1 MINTLIQPTELD
13 INETNIN
20 KDVELRIIQYNKS
33 KIKKEIEIYRNKKK
47 IELNDESYKLT
58 KEEKELISIEIIN
71 SNDTKQLRD
80 KLYGT
85 IKKEKENYLQLRSDL
100 YGLNQ
105 INKTNLQ
112 EYILLEKSKLYSYDK
127 LPKFNDLLINSLK
140 YSDIYHELIK
150 NKQQIINDDFKLIDS
165 NNPKKLEDLKYQALN
180 YILKIKDMYSID
192 KDIDDIELFEKYE
205 YHTNIDYANE
215 LAEILKQTVIYGD
228 NHTNY
233 LNEFINAENKNF
245 DFSIDNLIT
254 NKIITNKFLS
264 ILFSKDYIS
273 TNEVTCFENM
283 FDNTQTNKDIYM
295 TRTLGELLLEITNPE
310 NVDIEKGKRQQ
321 IYMTYDGTRPLKDEN
336 YKWNGLQIFDL
347 DLKEWI
353 NSGGNIDELK
363 QLIHNMLI
371 DFNWYLWICKSSSGN
386 GLHIYTKVAPPF
398 HIFTDIKNNEYIS
411 KYVHRVNYVPKRQVI
426 NDILFRLHKIKNNT
440 IKFKIPDYGYPL
452 DDNNQPT
459 GMNFNNKYLDNVV
472 SRITAGIRLSFDLQ
486 PLINLNFVDLPIGFN
501 LLKTVDGI
509 SESNINRIFDI
520 KTDDK
525 FYNNILNDINE
536 NLAIEN
542 YTEWLNGKKAAKDSE
557 IDLSKYEGLLNLSTD
572 LDEIKALPKN
582 NINYVTRY
590 NICNTLAALFGKDG
604 LPLAHIILDS
614 AGSKNI
620 GEINSFYSCAISN
633 RKEPTKLGIEILK
646 KHGIIKSVKEELV
659 QEITKSYKNDLTDKI
674 RQVLVN
680 DSLEYNY
687 HLGENQY
694 LSDLQDNLEQDISGE
709 YVNFIMS
716 PAGSGKCLGYG
727 TEVLMYDGSTKQVQD
742 IKVGE
747 QLMGWDSKPRNVLS
761 TCTGEEELI
770 KIIPNKGEPWICNKS
785 HILSVIHTGNWKSE
799 FLPNSYDIKD
809 FNVMKFHNQTTKNEY
824 KLFKVP
830 LSFPEQKVFI
840 HPYWLGYW
848 LGDGSSNNTGIAC
861 CDKDAEILLPFLN
874 EYAKV
879 LKMDL
884 VRYED
889 KREDKTISVYAITK
903 KEKTKHLNKLK
914 EALRYYNLLNNKH
927 IPKQYLLNSRKIRL
941 QILAGLIDSDGGG
954 SNGTIDYITKIP
966 ELAENIKFLCRSLG
980 FMVNHKEK
988 EVKGK
993 IYQRLLISGDFS
1005 EVPIKYERKKFV
1017 RNINKNPLMYG
1028 FKTESIG
1035 IGKYYGF
1042 EIDGDKRF
1050 MLGDFTVTHNT
1061 NFILNLARQGKKI
1074 MLVLPY
1080 ISIIQNKV
1088 ESDKEL
1094 RKHFDIFYG
1103 TADIRNL
1110 TDGRNIVTTF
1120 DKLSRANYE
1129 KISRMFDYIF
1139 IDEEHLIYISSY
1151 RIDTTSNVIKKIKDL
1166 YYISNNDPYAAKIV
1180 MLTGTP
1186 IGHEQFFSK
1195 VKNVITVNKK
1205 SHKKTMEFLICD
1217 DSLDAL
1223 TRLSVKAVELLKDN
1237 YVLMIPTNKGELY
1250 SEKLIGQIE
1259 YLLQRPVKYGYYKRS
1274 NIEQEICRLINEET
1288 TVGDYEIIFCS
1299 NYLSVGVDIND
1310 KDKKFASLYLG
1321 NFSGYEIEQFNARIR
1336 KEAIRSIYCIPTQ
1349 KQDGSIKDELLYEP
1363 DLVLRITDDEAQ
1375 QFVDDKQIASA
1386 KNEFLA
1392 TYDPILRKITTPG
1405 FSILNGKIAF
1415 NLEEYELVTFE
1426 SKYAT
1431 CMEHPIKVARELAKY
1446 GYEITIS
1453 EEFDGL
1459 SKEEQERIKKI
1470 GIESMHQ
1477 EKQRKHNLLIGT
1489 FIDLV
1494 RKNNYQNEHGLEYF
1508 NLIDW
1513 ISKNPDKVIED
1524 RLLCDD
1530 ENLDENGLPKE
1541 IYIKPIYDVFATPVE
1556 VIVKS
1561 KESLEKMLKY
1571 AKFLMK
1577 RYSDVKAI
1585 NIIME
1590 YVDENGILKQKY
1602 FQRAIN
1608 LLKLIDSSE
1617 ANELSEPISK
1627 ALNKMYQFVDGFES
1641 DKNKRIGY
1649 ETYQTTLDNWVNE
1662 YVDDL
1667 GIKIT
1672 TKYAYDKI
1680 KDGLSEML
1688 SDLSTRQTSKNG
1700 IRFMYNKLPEQD
1712 SSLILN
1718 RRSIDSLV
1726 TNMFKVTENIIQN
1739 KNKIKDKHIIL
1750 EKQEF

>member
-1 MINTLIQPTELD
+1 MSNNLMIQPTELD
-13 INETNIN
+13 INEFNIN
-20 KDVELRIIQYNKS
+20 QSVELRIIQYNKN
-33 KIKKEIEIYRNKKK
+33 KIKKELEILRNKKR

-58 KEEKELISIEIIN
+58 KEEKELVTIEIIN
-71 SNDTKQLRD
+71 SLDTLNLKNS
-80 KLYGT
+80 LYST
-85 IKKEKENYLQLRSDL
+85 IKKEKENYIQLRSDL

-112 EYILLEKSKLYSYDK
+112 EYIIIEKSQLYSYDK
-127 LPKFNDLLINSLK
+127 LPKFNDLLKNSLK
-140 YSDIYHELIK
+140 FADIFNQLTSNKIK
-150 NKQQIINDDFKLIDS
+150 IINEDYGKYSSVNKKSIDI
-165 NNPKKLEDLKYQALN
+165 EALKYEALKL
-180 YILKIKDMYSID
+180 ILKIKEMYVLNN
-192 KDIDDIELFEKYE
+192 DIDDIDLFDKYE
-205 YHTNIDYANE
+205 YNTNIDYANE
-215 LAEILKQTVIYGD
+215 LSEILKQTVKYGD
-228 NHTNY
+228 NKTNY
-233 LNEFINAENKNF
+233 LNEFTKIEEKNNINLSVNK
-245 DFSIDNLIT
+245 LI
-254 NKIITNKFLS
+254 NNQIITNKFLS

-283 FDNTQTNKDIYM
+283 FDNTMTNKDIYM

-310 NVDIEKGKRQQ
+310 NLLIDKSKRQQ
-321 IYMTYDGTRPLKDEN
+321 IYMTYDGTRPLKEEY
-336 YKWNGLQIFDL
+336 YKWNGLQIYDL
-347 DLKEWI
+347 DLKDWI
-353 NSGGNIDELK
+353 NKGGDINELK
-363 QLIHNMLI
+363 KLLHTMLVE
-371 DFNWYLWICKSSSGN
+371 FNWYLWICKSASGK
-386 GLHIYTKVAPPF
+386 GLHIYTKVSPPF
-398 HIFTDIKNNEYIS
+398 HIFTEIKNNEYIS
-411 KYVHRVNYVPKRQVI
+411 KYVHRVNYLTKRQVI
-426 NDILFRLHKIKNNT
+426 NDILLKLHKIKSNN
-440 IKFKIPDYGYPL
+440 INFDISDYGYPI
-452 DDNNQPT
+452 DENNILT
-459 GMNFNNKYLDNVV
+459 GLNFHNKYLDNVV
-472 SRITAGIRLSFDLQ
+472 SRITAGIRLSFDLE
-486 PLINLNFVDLPIGFN
+486 PLINNNFLDLPIGFD
-501 LLKTVDGI
+501 LLHTTDGLEEI
-509 SESNINRIFDI
+509 NINKIFDI
-520 KTDDK
+520 KTTDK
-525 FYNNILNDINE
+525 FYLNFLNDIND

-542 YTEWLNGKKAAKDSE
+542 YTEWLNGVKSEREKE
-557 IDLSKYEGLLNLSTD
+557 IDLSKFEGMINLSTD
-572 LDEIKALPKN
+572 LDEIKTLPKN

-590 NICNTLAALFGKDG
+590 NICNTLAAFFGKDG

-614 AGSKNI
+614 EGCKNV

-633 RKEPTKLGIEILK
+633 KKEPTKLGIELLK
-646 KHGIIKSVKEELV
+646 KYGIIKSINEELI
-659 QEITKSYKNDLTDKI
+659 QEINRTYKHDLTDKI
-674 RQVLVN
+674 YQVLDN
-680 DSLEYNY
+680 ESINYDYN
-687 HLGENQY
+687 LSENEY
-694 LSDLQDNLEQDISGE
+694 LSHLQENLEKDITGE
-709 YVNFIMS
+709 FVNFIMS

-954 SNGTIDYITKIP
+954 STGTIDYVTKIP

-980 FMVNHKEK
+980 FMVSHKEK

-1094 RKHFDIFYG
+1094 RKYFDIYYG
-1103 TADIRNL
+1103 TSDIRNINE
-1110 TDGRNIVTTF
+1110 GRNIVTTF

-1166 YYISNNDPYAAKIV
+1166 YYISNNDPFAAKIV

-1186 IGHEQFFSK
+1186 IGHEQFFNK
-1195 VKNVITVNKK
+1195 VKNVINVYKK
-1205 SHKKTMEFLICD
+1205 SHLKTMEFLMCD

-1223 TRLSVKAVELLKDN
+1223 TRMSVKATELLRN
-1237 YVLMIPTNKGELY
+1237 GYTIMIPTNKGELY
-1250 SEKLIGQIE
+1250 SEKLVGMIE
-1259 YLLQRPVKYGYYKRS
+1259 YILQRNVKYGYYKRS

-1310 KDKKFASLYLG
+1310 KDKKFASIYLG

-1336 KEAIRSIYCIPTQ
+1336 KESIKSIYCVVTQ
-1349 KQDGSIKDELLYEP
+1349 KSDGGIKDELLYEP
-1363 DLVLRITDDEAQ
+1363 DLILRITEDEAL
-1375 QFVDDKQIASA
+1375 QFVDDKALASA

-1405 FSILNGKIAF
+1405 FSILNGKIDF

-1426 SKYAT
+1426 NKYAI
-1431 CMEHPIKVARELAKY
+1431 CMEHPIKVARELSKY
-1446 GYEITIS
+1446 GYEITVS
-1453 EEFDGL
+1453 TEFEGL
-1459 SKEEQERIKKI
+1459 SKSEQEIIKKI
-1470 GIESMHQ
+1470 GIESMHN

-1494 RKNNYQNEHGLEYF
+1494 KNNNYQNEHGLEYF

-1513 ISKNPDKVIED
+1513 ISKNSDKIIED
-1524 RLLCDD
+1524 RNLFD
-1530 ENLDENGLPKE
+1530 EDNPDKE

-1561 KESLEKMLKY
+1561 KEALEKMLKS
-1571 AKFLMK
+1571 AKFLTK
-1577 RYSDVKAI
+1577 RYSDIKAI
-1585 NIIME
+1585 NIIMQ
-1590 YVDENGILKQKY
+1590 YVDTKGILKQKY

-1617 ANELSEPISK
+1617 ANELAEPISK
-1627 ALNKMYQFVDGFES
+1627 ALNKMYQFVDKFES
-1641 DKNKRIGY
+1641 DKNHRIGY
-1649 ETYQTTLDNWVNE
+1649 ETFQTTLDTWVNE

-1667 GIKIT
+1667 GIKLT

-1688 SDLSTRQTSKNG
+1688 NDLSTRQTSKNG
-1700 IRFMYNKLPEQD
+1700 MRFNYNKLPQQD

-1718 RRSIDSLV
+1718 RKSIDSLV
-1726 TNMFKVTENIIQN
+1726 TNMFKITETIIES

>member
-411 KYVHRVNYVPKRQVI
+411 KYVHRVNYVTKRQVI

-440 IKFKIPDYGYPL
+440 IKFEIPDYGYPL

-459 GMNFNNKYLDNVV
+459 GMNFHNKYLDNVV

-709 YVNFIMS
+709 YVNFVMS
-716 PAGSGKCLGYG
+716 PAGSGK
-727 TEVLMYDGSTKQVQD
+727 
-742 IKVGE
+742 
-747 QLMGWDSKPRNVLS
+747 
-761 TCTGEEELI
+761 
-770 KIIPNKGEPWICNKS
+770 
-785 HILSVIHTGNWKSE
+785 
-799 FLPNSYDIKD
+799 
-809 FNVMKFHNQTTKNEY
+809 
-824 KLFKVP
+824 
-830 LSFPEQKVFI
+830 
-840 HPYWLGYW
+840 
-848 LGDGSSNNTGIAC
+848 
-861 CDKDAEILLPFLN
+861 
-874 EYAKV
+874 
-879 LKMDL
+879 
-884 VRYED
+884 
-889 KREDKTISVYAITK
+889 
-903 KEKTKHLNKLK
+903 
-914 EALRYYNLLNNKH
+914 
-927 IPKQYLLNSRKIRL
+927 
-941 QILAGLIDSDGGG
+941 
-954 SNGTIDYITKIP
+954 
-966 ELAENIKFLCRSLG
+966 
-980 FMVNHKEK
+980 
-988 EVKGK
+988 
-993 IYQRLLISGDFS
+993 
-1005 EVPIKYERKKFV
+1005 
-1017 RNINKNPLMYG
+1017 
-1028 FKTESIG
+1028 
-1035 IGKYYGF
+1035 
-1042 EIDGDKRF
+1042 
-1050 MLGDFTVTHNT
+1050 T

-1590 YVDENGILKQKY
+1590 YVDEDGILKQKY